1 MSEINRSYLFVPAD
15 RPERY
20 AKALASGADGVIVDL
35 EDAIA
40 PASKDTARQALANW
54 LEHVGDA
61 SIVVR
66 INGFGTPWF
75 DADRDLVTSS
85 PNVAVVMLPKA
96 DADSPWPVL
105 ADKPVLALVESAAG
119 IAAARAI
126 ARAPQVRRLAFG
138 SIDLSLDLGVE
149 GDDDAL
155 LYVRS
160 ELVLASRLANLPPPV
175 DGVCTAI
182 NDPSILATH
191 VQRARRLGFGG
202 VLCIHPSQVAAVNSG
217 FEPSAEQLA
226 WARRVIAAS
235 AQSGGAAVAVDGKM
249 VDRPVLIRAEAIV
262 AASRTQPVSRNVH
275 PSRAASRR

>member
-1 MSEINRSYLFVPAD
+1 MSEVTRSYLFVPAD

-20 AKALASGADGVIVDL
+20 AKALASGADAVIVDL

-40 PASKDTARQALANW
+40 PASKDMARQALAQW
-54 LEHVGDA
+54 LENVGEA

-75 DADRDLVTSS
+75 DADRDLVARS
-85 PNVAVVMLPKA
+85 PKVAAVMLPKA
-96 DADSPWPVL
+96 DGDSPWAVF
-105 ADKPVLALVESAAG
+105 ADKPVLALVESAGG

-149 GDDDAL
+149 DDDDAL
-155 LYVRS
+155 LCARS

-182 NDPSILATH
+182 NDATLLAAH
-191 VQRARRLGFGG
+191 VQRARRLGLGA

-217 FEPSAEQLA
+217 FEPTTEQLD
-226 WARRVIAAS
+226 WARRVVAAA
-235 AQSGGAAVAVDGKM
+235 AQSSGAAIAVDGKM
-249 VDRPVLIRAEAIV
+249 VDRPVLMRAEAV
-262 AASRTQPVSRNVH
+262 LAASRQFRQP
-275 PSRAASRR
+275 